1 MQGYPKFRFI
11 RMQPSRLLGAFQ
23 LLTFLVSERKPGLCG
38 LLRAQT
44 SLRKARPS
52 FLGLE
57 LSAGTQGGGNPGSV
71 FALASE
77 TFSLANVPAVFE
89 WGTVL
94 RGQGS
99 SGIDQKLVRRPCQ
112 VTATAGVTLDA
123 LAALGLERR
132 RRIPFPP
139 IGGAYLCQP
148 HSFPTLAPVIRALS
162 REMSSRSQ
170 HN

>member
-1 MQGYPKFRFI
+1 MDFHFPFLSGLLDLGKREAALQGYPKFRFI

-99 SGIDQKLVRRPCQ
+99 SGI
-112 VTATAGVTLDA
+112 
-123 LAALGLERR
+123 E
-132 RRIPFPP
+132 
-139 IGGAYLCQP
+139 
-148 HSFPTLAPVIRALS
+148 
-162 REMSSRSQ
+162 
-170 HN
+170 